1 MKKITTL
8 AGLMLMSI
16 SASFAQK
23 APASTYLIKGEIKG
37 LKEEKI
43 YLYYPKG
50 SESGR
55 DSVVTK
61 DGKFAFK
68 GTLDHEG
75 TASLSL
81 ASNRQQFVAFFIM
94 PGIPTTVTAVKD
106 SLSKATI
113 QGAKEN
119 KEWKQ
124 HRHELESIVFTQ
136 LQAIEKKYAGYRSGP
151 KQTLPD
157 SLAKLQSKEIQ
168 NQFKRADSLSQA
180 FIKSHPNSVVSPMLA
195 ISYYSMEPEAEKLPG
210 LYAGMSPAVQ
220 NSYYGKQI
228 KTLTTDLAKIGLGK
242 PAPEFSMADTS
253 GKAVALSSLK
263 GKYVLVD
270 FWASWCG
277 PCRKENPNVVAAYN
291 KYRDKGFEILGVSL
305 DSKKAAW
312 VKAIEA
318 DKLTWPHVSDLKGW
332 QNEAAGLYVVKVVP
346 TNFLLDKDGKIVAK
360 NLRGAD
366 LEKKLAELLK

>member
-55 DSVVTK
+55 DSIVTK

-68 GTLDHEG
+68 GALDHEG

-94 PGIPTTVTAVKD
+94 PGVPTTVTAVKD

>member
-8 AGLMLMSI
+8 AGLILLGMTT
-16 SASFAQK
+16 AFAQK
-23 APASTYLIKGEIKG
+23 ASTPTYLIKGQIKG
-37 LKEEKI
+37 LKNEKI

-50 SESGR
+50 EESGK
-55 DSVVTK
+55 DSVITK
-61 DGKFAFK
+61 DGTFSFK
-68 GTLDHEG
+68 GSLLHEG

-81 ASNRQQFVAFFIM
+81 ASDRQQFVAFFVM
-94 PGIPTTVTAVKD
+94 PGVPTTVTAVKD
-106 SLSKATI
+106 SLPKATI

-124 HRHELESIVFTQ
+124 HRHELESIVFSQ
-136 LQAIEKKYAGYRSGP
+136 LSAIDKKYAALKTDP
-151 KQTLPD
+151 KKPLPD
-157 SLAKLQSKEIQ
+157 SLAKLQSMEIR

-180 FIKSHPNSVVSPMLA
+180 FIKSHPNSVVSPLLA
-195 ISYYSMEPEAEKLPG
+195 MSYYSMEPEAEKLPG
-210 LYAGMSPAVQ
+210 LYAGLSPAVQ

-228 KTLTTDLAKIGLGK
+228 KSLTTDLAKIGLGK

-318 DKLTWPHVSDLKGW
+318 DHLTWPHVSDLKGW

>member
-1 MKKITTL
+1 MKKMTTL
-8 AGLMLMSI
+8 AGLMLLSI
-16 SASFAQK
+16 SATFAQK
-23 APASTYLIKGEIKG
+23 APAKTYLIKGEIKG
-37 LKEEKI
+37 LKNEKI

-50 SESGR
+50 EESGK
-55 DSVVTK
+55 DSLITK
-61 DGKFAFK
+61 DGKFSFK
-68 GTLDHEG
+68 GALAHEG

-81 ASNRQQFVAFFIM
+81 QSNRQQFVAFFVM
-94 PGIPTTVTAVKD
+94 PGVPTTVTAVKD
-106 SLSKATI
+106 SLPKATV

-124 HRHELESIVFTQ
+124 HRHELESIVFSQ
-136 LQAIEKKYAGYRSGP
+136 LNAIEKKYAPFRTDP
-151 KQTLPD
+151 KKPLPD
-157 SLAKLQSKEIQ
+157 SLAKLQSKEIR
-168 NQFKRADSLSQA
+168 NQFGRADSLSQA
-180 FIKSHPNSVVSPMLA
+180 FIKTHPNSVVSPFLA
-195 ISYYSMEPEAEKLPG
+195 LSYYSMEPEADKLPA
-210 LYAGMSPAVQ
+210 LYAGFSPAVQ

-228 KTLTTDLAKIGLGK
+228 KTLTTELAKIGLGK
-242 PAPEFSMADTS
+242 MAPEFSMADTS
-253 GKAVALSSLK
+253 GKAFALSSLK

-332 QNEAAGLYVVKVVP
+332 QNEAAGMYVVKVVP

>member
-8 AGLMLMSI
+8 AGLMLLSV
-16 SASFAQK
+16 SAAFAQK
-23 APASTYLIKGEIKG
+23 APASTYLIKGSIKG
-37 LKEEKI
+37 LKNEKI

-50 SESGR
+50 EESGR
-55 DSVVTK
+55 DSVITK
-61 DGKFAFK
+61 DGTFTFK
-68 GTLDHEG
+68 GTLGHEG

-81 ASNRQQFVAFFIM
+81 ESNRQQFVAFFVM
-94 PGIPTTVTAVKD
+94 PGVPTTVTAVKD
-106 SLSKATI
+106 SLPKAI
-113 QGAKEN
+113 VQGAKEN

-124 HRHELESIVFTQ
+124 HRHELESIVFSQ
-136 LQAIEKKYAGYRSGP
+136 LNAIEKKYAPFRTDP
-151 KQTLPD
+151 KKPLPD
-157 SLAKLQSKEIQ
+157 SLAKLQSKEIK
-168 NQFKRADSLSQA
+168 NQFGRADSLSQA
-180 FIKSHPNSVVSPMLA
+180 FIKTHPNSVVSPFLA
-195 ISYYSMEPEAEKLPG
+195 LSYYSMEPEADKLPA
-210 LYAGMSPAVQ
+210 LYAGFSPAVQ
-220 NSYYGKQI
+220 KSYYGKQI
-228 KTLTTDLAKIGLGK
+228 KNLTTDLAKIGLGK
-242 PAPEFSMADTS
+242 TAPEFSMADTS
-253 GKAVALSSLK
+253 GKAFALSSLK

-332 QNEAAGLYVVKVVP
+332 QNEAAGMYVVKVVP

-366 LEKKLAELLK
+366 LEKKLAELLN